1 MSAFLDHISDGY
13 IVMGC
18 IGESHQPP
26 DRVKSVGT
34 PLAPPDLE
42 YENFV
47 GPEATMPRQK
57 SSQFKL
63 T

>member
-13 IVMGC
+13 IVMEF
-18 IGESHQPP
+18 IGESYQTP

-34 PLAPPDLE
+34 PLAPPNLE

-47 GPEATMPRQK
+47 
-57 SSQFKL
+57 
-63 T
+63 